1 MKMMTLVATA
11 ALLALSACD
20 GADDGAANN
29 AADSPA
35 NAAAPAAAAGGK
47 DPAGETANSQDA
59 TAPSADGG
67 PRATA
72 ASPSGEIL
80 ALLIGRWTDSGE
92 CDDATDFRADGTFTS
107 PVGNGR
113 WTLESEYLTLSGAG
127 PNAEVAIQV
136 IDRAAM
142 ETVSPMGRIGRWTR
156 C

>member
-1 MKMMTLVATA
+1 MNRMTLTATA
-11 ALLALSACD
+11 ALLALSACN
-20 GADDGAANN
+20 GSDDGAANN
-29 AADSPA
+29 AAAGPA
-35 NAAAPAAAAGGK
+35 NAAAPAAPAGGK
-47 DPAGETANSQDA
+47 DPAGATANGQDA
-59 TAPSADGG
+59 TTPSAEGG

-72 ASPSGEIL
+72 ASPSGEIR

-92 CDDATDFRADGTFTS
+92 CDAATDFRADGTFTS
-107 PVGNGR
+107 PAGNGR

-127 PNAEVAIQV
+127 PDAEVAIQV